1 MHVCVHTHGCTR
13 PCGSELDLCTHGT
26 LWHIN
31 VHARSTVPHVCAC
44 LAHVCARVVPHGPRV
59 YMHGAPWHTCAPL
72 HQHQGCCQ
80 KLLAPEKCHLWLTAH
95 LIPPHVAK
103 FPSFTPHQASH
114 SSVPCLAG
122 AASPAAPCSSPSTR
136 LQHPSWCRSI
146 PGSAGAPAVSPWQPF
161 GNRAWPLTSRP
172 AGRCERE
179 AVHKHAHARTNAC
192 TQTQCTHSDACTRA
206 HRAEMHARMHTVQ
219 KCMHTH
225 ECTCPHAAHT
235 HTHMHTRTRSSSLCP
250 ARHIPSDRSPAG
262 LDQSCFPA
270 APAALAGSSAA
281 ETCRDIPQDPAGS
294 CPALC
299 CVSCRSKVQGAN
311 GCPVPRVSPSPTGR
325 ELTPLQGK

>member
-1 MHVCVHTHGCTR
+1 MREHPLCRPGNHLGTGPGCSRPGQRGGVSVRLCTSTHTHAQTHAHKRSAHTATHARVHTH
-13 PCGSELDLCTHGT
+13 
-26 LWHIN
+26 
-31 VHARSTVPHVCAC
+31 
-44 LAHVCARVVPHGPRV
+44 
-59 YMHGAPWHTCAPL
+59 
-72 HQHQGCCQ
+72 
-80 KLLAPEKCHLWLTAH
+80 
-95 LIPPHVAK
+95 
-103 FPSFTPHQASH
+103 
-114 SSVPCLAG
+114 
-122 AASPAAPCSSPSTR
+122 
-136 LQHPSWCRSI
+136 
-146 PGSAGAPAVSPWQPF
+146 
-161 GNRAWPLTSRP
+161 
-172 AGRCERE
+172 
-179 AVHKHAHARTNAC
+179 
-192 TQTQCTHSDACTRA
+192 
-206 HRAEMHARMHTVQ
+206 AEMHARMHTVQ
-219 KCMHTH
+219 KCMHTL

-311 GCPVPRVSPSPTGR
+311 GCPVPRASPGPTGR